1 MRLYLA
7 LTIAASAVIVS
18 GCFEHVDLP
27 KVEAKATVTVTA
39 PAQSRIACEAT
50 PLPDRALGQAE
61 TTDLWSRDRGMIRTC
76 DGRRAAAVSAIDAA
90 GGVP

>member
-7 LTIAASAVIVS
+7 LTIVASAAIAS
-18 GCFEHVDLP
+18 ACSRHADLP

-50 PLPDRALGQAE
+50 RLPDRDLTQAE
-61 TTDLWSRDRGMIRTC
+61 TTDLWSLDRGIIRTC
-76 DGRRAAAVSAIDAA
+76 DGRRAAAVAAIDA
-90 GGVP
+90 GGAP